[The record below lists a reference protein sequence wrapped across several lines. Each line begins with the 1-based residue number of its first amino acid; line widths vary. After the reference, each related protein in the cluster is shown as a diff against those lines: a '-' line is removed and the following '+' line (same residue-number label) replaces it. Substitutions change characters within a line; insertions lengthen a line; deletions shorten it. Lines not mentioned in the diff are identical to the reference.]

1 MPFNYINHRLG
12 TMKISAV
19 TKIIICYQ
27 TMTGVFVGIS
37 GNSPIRSMRVLYLL
51 MYTIRP
57 QVKHK

>member
-1 MPFNYINHRLG
+1 
-12 TMKISAV
+12 MKISAV